1 MILDEFCGLLES
13 TKRRFEPYLGVHSYF
28 TGATLPRAVLC
39 SRPSADVIMRQ
50 RNINANT
57 RHSLKWCAVP
67 SLWDCYTGPPF
78 KTGSHL
84 KASSSELKPSQF
96 CMKRVGEQGCAQV
109 DKVGASCYKFESPV
123 RLRSRSPHPSSM
135 MSLRTMYVRAHQC
148 LRHQQRRQFGRCRT
162 HITCEPEP
170 LRWLS

>member
-123 RLRSRSPHPSSM
+123 RLRSRSPHPSSCCAD
-135 MSLRTMYVRAHQC
+135 SQVDRAYRLC
-148 LRHQQRRQFGRCRT
+148 CKET
-162 HITCEPEP
+162 TAMP
-170 LRWLS
+170 